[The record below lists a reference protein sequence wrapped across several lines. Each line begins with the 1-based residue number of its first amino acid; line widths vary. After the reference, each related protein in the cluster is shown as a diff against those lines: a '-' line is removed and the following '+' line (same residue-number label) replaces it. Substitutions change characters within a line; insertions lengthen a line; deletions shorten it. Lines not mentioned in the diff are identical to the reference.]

1 MEVTTAMMMVAC
13 VIGSVLISKTS
24 VMGRRGSDNGRNLK
38 KGRGLEGECWRSLY
52 ERKEPGTMVTAYG
65 DGISMVLGEGQK
77 PSGERSELY

>member
-1 MEVTTAMMMVAC
+1 M
-13 VIGSVLISKTS
+13 
-24 VMGRRGSDNGRNLK
+24 K